1 VGSLS
6 TAGAYDLIHTAI
18 DTGLDKDEEDN
29 LMKNLM
35 VCFFALVLLFALTA
49 SAQERGADLVKAV
62 PERRVALVIGNAAYE
77 TAPLTNPVND
87 AKNMADALES
97 FGFNVT
103 RRNNLKRDEMEDAI
117 RAFGKKLGSSDVVL
131 FYYAGHGL
139 QLNQVN
145 YLVPVDA
152 KVENEADVEA
162 DCIAAGLVLE
172 QIKRARSTI
181 NIVILD
187 ACRNNPFLRRL
198 RSVERGLARMGAP
211 RGTLIAYSTQLGSV
225 ADDGPGRNGLYTQ
238 ELLKFM
244 PTPGLKV
251 QDVFNK
257 VRESVLKLT
266 GNRQEPW
273 EETSLVGEF
282 YFVEPP
288 PSPSPTLT
296 VSPDELLDII
306 KSAQQ
311 SKVRESIGIYK
322 GENFDY
328 DMLKEFKE
336 QNVPQLVTERLKHNS
351 YFIDVVL
358 AIKQMRTGAREKL
371 LSEGMRTYKK
381 TWNELGRISP
391 EGQTEAGQEAERLLA
406 QAIVDLVKELYN
418 LPAERL
424 DALRK

>member
-1 VGSLS
+1 
-6 TAGAYDLIHTAI
+6 
-18 DTGLDKDEEDN
+18 
-29 LMKNLM
+29 MKNLM
-35 VCFFALVLLFALTA
+35 ACSFALVLLFALTA
-49 SAQERGADLVKAV
+49 STQERGADLLQTA
-62 PERRVALVIGNAAYE
+62 PERRVALVIGNGTYE
-77 TAPLTNPVND
+77 SAPLPNPVND
-87 AKNMADALES
+87 AKDMARTLR
-97 FGFNVT
+97 GFNFDVSYWE
-103 RRNNLKRDEMEDAI
+103 NLKRDEMEDAI

-152 KVENEADVEA
+152 KVESEADVEA
-162 DCIAAGLVLE
+162 NCIAAGLVLE

-198 RSVERGLARMGAP
+198 RSVERGLARMSAP
-211 RGTLIAYSTQLGSV
+211 GGTLIAYSTRPGSM

-238 ELLKFM
+238 ELLNFM

-282 YFVEPP
+282 YFVEPR
-288 PSPSPTLT
+288 PSPSPTPT
-296 VSPDELLDII
+296 VSPDELLEII
-306 KSAQQ
+306 KSAQRPE
-311 SKVRESIGIYK
+311 VRESFGVYK
-322 GENFDY
+322 GENFDE
-328 DMLKEFKE
+328 DMLKEFKK

-358 AIKQMRTGAREKL
+358 AIKQMRPGAREKL

-381 TWNELGRISP
+381 TWKELGKISP
-391 EGQTEAGQEAERLLA
+391 EGQTDAGQEAERLIA
-406 QAIVDLVKELYN
+406 QAIVDLVKELYTMPTEKLN
-418 LPAERL
+418 
-424 DALRK
+424 ALRK